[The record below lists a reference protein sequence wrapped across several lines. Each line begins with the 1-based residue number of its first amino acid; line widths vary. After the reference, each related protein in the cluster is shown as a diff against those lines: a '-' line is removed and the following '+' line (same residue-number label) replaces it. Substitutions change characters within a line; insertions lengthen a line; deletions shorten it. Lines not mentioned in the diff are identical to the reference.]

1 MEKRDLRQIAVSAA
15 AYSLSSILGPLLVLG
30 VPAYFIDTWLGT
42 RPVIMLVAVFIAFIT
57 TNILLYKKIAQI
69 NHLIATK
76 FPKVEQKTES
86 LNINEKESF
95 SDQVKS

>member
-57 TNILLYKKIAQI
+57 TNILLYKKISQI

-76 FPKVEQKTES
+76 FPKVEKKTES
-86 LNINEKESF
+86 SNTDNQEGA
-95 SDQVKS
+95 SDQIKS